1 MDFIFKNGSAVC
13 KVLFTLIIIFI
24 LIRIIPLLVAV
35 GIVAFVLFK
44 VGGHFKSKKRN
55 KAKKKNVDNIEKN
68 QEDPFDICHEKIIDV
83 DYDEIKK

>member
-1 MDFIFKNGSAVC
+1 MDFIFKNISVVC

-35 GIVAFVLFK
+35 GIAAFVFYK
-44 VGGHFKSKKRN
+44 AGGYFKSKKRN
-55 KAKKKNVDNIEKN
+55 KSKKKNMDNIEKN
-68 QEDPFDICHEKIIDV
+68 EENPFGIGNEKIIDV